1 MIKRFSTVAATLA
14 LAGAFAGTIVS
25 CERQPATKP
34 TGTPAAISGAA
45 GGTVMAKK
53 IRVGISIPSADH
65 GWTAGVGYWAKEA
78 MKIYPDVEWQYQT
91 AENAEKQASQIDAM
105 VVKGLDALVVLAHNS
120 EALTPTAERVKQ
132 KGVFIVNVD
141 RGFTKPLADIF
152 LEGDNK
158 AFGRKSAQFVAEKM
172 GGKGNLVILQGISG
186 TTVNTD
192 RVNSA
197 MEVFKASPDIKVL
210 DSQPADWSREK
221 GLKIMKDLLT
231 KHPKIDA
238 VWAQDDDIMMGAMQ
252 AIKEAGREKEM
263 WILGGAGMKEAVK
276 MVMDKSAMVPAN
288 ITYPPSMVAMGVH
301 LAVSSLRD
309 GKQAELMKFT
319 PRHLMIDVDLVTPEN
334 AKDYYFPDSVY

>member
-1 MIKRFSTVAATLA
+1 MSRTFSLAVAVLA
-14 LAGAFAGTIVS
+14 LAGSITG
-25 CERQPATKP
+25 CERQPATAPKP
-34 TGTPAAISGAA
+34 ATGTGAA
-45 GGTVMAKK
+45 APAMAKK
-53 IRVGISIPSADH
+53 IRVGVSVPSADH

-78 MKIYPDVEWQYQT
+78 MELYPDVEWQYQT
-91 AENAEKQASQIDAM
+91 ADNAERQASQIDAM

-120 EALTPTAERVKQ
+120 EGLTSTAERVKE

-141 RGFTKPLADIF
+141 RGFTKPVADIF

-186 TTVNTD
+186 TTVNSD
-192 RVNSA
+192 RVNTA
-197 MEVFKASPDIKVL
+197 MEVFKAFPDIKIL

-221 GLKIMKDLLT
+221 GLSVMKTFLT

-238 VWAQDDDIMMGAMQ
+238 VWAQDDDIMMGALQ

-276 MVMDKSAMVPAN
+276 MLMDGDTRVPAN
-288 ITYPPSMVAMGVH
+288 ITYPPSMVAMGIH
-301 LAVSSLRD
+301 LAVSTLRD

-319 PRHLMIDVDLVTPEN
+319 PRHLMIDVELVTPAN
-334 AKDYYFPDSVY
+334 AKDFYFPESVY

>member
-1 MIKRFSTVAATLA
+1 
-14 LAGAFAGTIVS
+14 
-25 CERQPATKP
+25 
-34 TGTPAAISGAA
+34 
-45 GGTVMAKK
+45 MAKK
-53 IRVGISIPSADH
+53 LRIGVSVPSADH

-78 MKIYPDVEWQYQT
+78 MELYPDVEWQYQT
-91 AENAEKQASQIDAM
+91 ADNAERQASQIDAM

-120 EALTPTAERVKQ
+120 EGLTSTAERVKD

-141 RGFTKPLADIF
+141 RGFTKPIADIF

-192 RVNSA
+192 RVNAA
-197 MEVFKASPDIKVL
+197 MEVFKGFPEIKIL

-221 GLKIMKDLLT
+221 GLSVMKTFLT

-238 VWAQDDDIMMGAMQ
+238 VWAQDDDIMMGVLQ

-263 WILGGAGMKEAVK
+263 WVLGGAGMKEAVK
-276 MVMDKSAMVPAN
+276 MLMDGDTRVPAN

-301 LAVSSLRD
+301 LAVSTLRD
-309 GKQAELMKFT
+309 GKQADIMKFT
-319 PRHLMIDVDLVTPEN
+319 PRHLMIDVDLVTPAN
-334 AKDYYFPDSVY
+334 AKEYYFPDSVY

>member
-1 MIKRFSTVAATLA
+1 
-14 LAGAFAGTIVS
+14 
-25 CERQPATKP
+25 
-34 TGTPAAISGAA
+34 
-45 GGTVMAKK
+45 
-53 IRVGISIPSADH
+53 
-65 GWTAGVGYWAKEA
+65 
-78 MKIYPDVEWQYQT
+78 
-91 AENAEKQASQIDAM
+91 M

-120 EALTPTAERVKQ
+120 EGLTSTAERVKD

-141 RGFTKPLADIF
+141 RGFTKPIADIF

-192 RVNSA
+192 RVNAA
-197 MEVFKASPDIKVL
+197 MEVFKGFPEIKIL

-221 GLKIMKDLLT
+221 GLSVMKTFLT

-238 VWAQDDDIMMGAMQ
+238 VWAQDDDIMMGVLQ

-263 WILGGAGMKEAVK
+263 WVLGGAGMKEAVK
-276 MVMDKSAMVPAN
+276 MLMDGDTRVPAN

-301 LAVSSLRD
+301 LAVSTLRD
-309 GKQAELMKFT
+309 GKQADIMKFT
-319 PRHLMIDVDLVTPEN
+319 PRHLMIDVDLVTPAN
-334 AKDYYFPDSVY
+334 AKEYYFPDSVY